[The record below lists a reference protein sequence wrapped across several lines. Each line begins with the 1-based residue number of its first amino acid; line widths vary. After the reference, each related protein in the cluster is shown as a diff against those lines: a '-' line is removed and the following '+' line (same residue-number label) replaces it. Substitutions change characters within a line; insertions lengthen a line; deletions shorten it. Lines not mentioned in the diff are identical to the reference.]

1 MPINSKPSTLRTLF
15 AAAGARFATRRGRE
29 VPEEFA
35 GVGDEY
41 RASRES
47 VVVADRSYRAR
58 MRVTGKDRVSFLQNM
73 LTNDVKALE
82 PGQGIPA
89 VLLTRKGTLIS
100 DLIVYQLGDVILL
113 EMEPEGL
120 APALE
125 SFSHYLVSEDVTL
138 GDASDEE
145 ALFSVEGPR
154 ASTLLAQLLGDRTE
168 DQFAK
173 LETFHFIEASHGELD
188 IRVSAARHGPGPAF
202 DLAVPA
208 RGAAEFLD
216 ILLDAG
222 RPLGLQLAGW
232 QVQEIRRIEAGI
244 PLLGTDMDAS
254 HLPLEAGLDHAI
266 SFNKGC
272 YIGQEY
278 VVRLAHRGHVNRKLT
293 GLTLAGRTVPQAG
306 DPIHASG
313 GPSQAD
319 QAGQSRQAE
328 QAEQAVGRVT
338 SAAFSPSLNQ
348 PIAMGY
354 VQSAFLATNTALSI
368 RNGENALEARV
379 TALPF
384 IDRP

>member
-1 MPINSKPSTLRTLF
+1 MPNNSLRSALRDLF
-15 AAAGARFATRRGRE
+15 SAAGARFTTRRGRE

-41 RASRES
+41 RAARES
-47 VVVADRSYRAR
+47 VVAADRSYRAR
-58 MRVTGKDRVSFLQNM
+58 IRVTGKDGVSFLQNM
-73 LTNDVKALE
+73 LTNDVKVLQ
-82 PGQGIPA
+82 PGQGMLA
-89 VLLTRKGTLIS
+89 ALLTRKGTLIS
-100 DLIVYQLGDVILL
+100 DLIVYRLGDAILL

-120 APALE
+120 SPTLEAL
-125 SFSHYLVSEDVTL
+125 SHYVVSEDVTL

-154 ASTLLAQLLGDRTE
+154 ASTLLAQLLGDRSD
-168 DQFAK
+168 DQFSE
-173 LETFHFIEASHGELD
+173 LEAYHFISASHGELD

-216 ILLDAG
+216 ILLVAG
-222 RPLGLQLAGW
+222 QPLDLQLAGW

-254 HLPLEAGLDHAI
+254 HLPLEAGLDGAI

-293 GLTLAGRTVPQAG
+293 GLTLAGPTVPQAG
-306 DPIHASG
+306 DEIQVSG
-313 GPSQAD
+313 HPSQANES
-319 QAGQSRQAE
+319 GQTE
-328 QAEQAVGRVT
+328 QAE
-338 SAAFSPSLNQ
+338 
-348 PIAMGY
+348 
-354 VQSAFLATNTALSI
+354 
-368 RNGENALEARV
+368 
-379 TALPF
+379 
-384 IDRP
+384 

>member
-1 MPINSKPSTLRTLF
+1 MPINSKPSTIRTLF
-15 AAAGARFATRRGRE
+15 AAAGARFATCRGRE

-41 RASRES
+41 RAARES

-58 MRVTGKDRVSFLQNM
+58 IRVTGKDRVSFLQNM
-73 LTNDVKALE
+73 LTNDVKVLE

-100 DLIVYQLGDVILL
+100 DLIVYQLGDVVLL

-120 APALE
+120 SPALE

-138 GDASDEE
+138 GDAGEEE
-145 ALFSVEGPR
+145 ALLSVEGPR
-154 ASTLLAQLLGDRTE
+154 ASTLLVQLLGDRTE
-168 DQFAK
+168 DVFAE
-173 LETFHFIEASHGELD
+173 LEMFHFISASHGELD

-216 ILLDAG
+216 ILLDVG

-244 PLLGTDMDAS
+244 PLLGTDMDGS
-254 HLPLEAGLDHAI
+254 HLPLEAGLDDAI

-293 GLTLAGRTVPQAG
+293 GLTLAGRTVPEAG

-313 GPSQAD
+313 HPSQAH
-319 QAGQSRQAE
+319 QAGQAQ
-328 QAEQAVGRVT
+328 QAVGRVT
-338 SAAFSPSLNQ
+338 SAAFSPSLKQ

-354 VQSAFLATNTALSI
+354 VQSAFLEANTALSI
-368 RNGENALEARV
+368 GNGENALEARV
-379 TALPF
+379 TGLPF
-384 IDRP
+384 INRP

>member
-1 MPINSKPSTLRTLF
+1 MPINSKPSTIRTLF

-41 RASRES
+41 RAARES

-58 MRVTGKDRVSFLQNM
+58 IRVTGKDRVSFLQNM
-73 LTNDVKALE
+73 LTNDVKVLE

-100 DLIVYQLGDVILL
+100 DLIVYQLGDVVLL

-120 APALE
+120 SPALE

-138 GDASDEE
+138 GDAGEEE
-145 ALFSVEGPR
+145 ALLSVEGPR
-154 ASTLLAQLLGDRTE
+154 ASTLLVQLLGDRTE
-168 DQFAK
+168 DVFAE
-173 LETFHFIEASHGELD
+173 LEMFHFISANHGELD

-216 ILLDAG
+216 ILLDVG

-244 PLLGTDMDAS
+244 PLLGTDMDGS
-254 HLPLEAGLDHAI
+254 HLPLEAGLDDAI

-293 GLTLAGRTVPQAG
+293 GLTLAGRTVPEAG

-313 GPSQAD
+313 HPSQAH
-319 QAGQSRQAE
+319 QAGQAQ
-328 QAEQAVGRVT
+328 QAVGRVT
-338 SAAFSPSLNQ
+338 SAAFSPSLKQ

-354 VQSAFLATNTALSI
+354 VQSAFLEANTALSI
-368 RNGENALEARV
+368 GNGENALEARV
-379 TALPF
+379 TGLPF
-384 IDRP
+384 INRP